1 MDSTKPFIEEITL
14 ENILNHL
21 MDDFKNTSTKL
32 TLTSLGNEVFGTYK
46 NMQRTRR
53 QERSIRLED
62 CHLLLDKIKELSIKD
77 SNSRSLIEILTTW
90 FPALSI
96 CQTEEE
102 IRAIVIANLM
112 GTASSKPSVPT
123 MTYVGSKA
131 FFHSCLNYSSPIQS
145 IQMMFQT
152 GWNWVIDKTN
162 SCLLI
167 DLAKKGIE
175 IQIVANCSSPM
186 MKSIARAMD
195 NSNDRLRYLGF
206 NNTLAKWHTYE
217 ETYPNIHLH
226 VSSKYPI
233 FRRSYIVHFQDH
245 TSRSIFYD
253 YAYGPSGE
261 QHSIYTCFTH
271 SDPTFQ
277 RIETEFRFLW
287 EHSDDYEIWKK
298 AQAKPVDFLPPG
310 EYLLIYP
317 SYEKEHFDRNAKP
330 NWKYGALAIESD
342 NKARLRSNAFPSF
355 QEAKELLQ
363 KSEFHLPYALWD
375 SKDYSYSGDVK
386 LARNNIYISLD
397 DNEQQEVLHL
407 SLSRPL
413 RNKDRFLGIITGLNP
428 SGDPIALKCACI
440 GTSIVPKINISF
452 LNELLY
458 KQKAKKQNAF
468 LSLETPDINRFY
480 SDCLFEEAIDM

>member
-14 ENILNHL
+14 ENIINYL
-21 MDDFKNTSTKL
+21 MHDFKNASTKL

-53 QERSIRLED
+53 QERAIRPED
-62 CHLLLDKIKELSIKD
+62 CRLLLNKIKKLSIED
-77 SNSRSLIEILTTW
+77 SSSRSLIETLTAW
-90 FPALSI
+90 FPALST

-102 IRAIVIANLM
+102 IRAIVTANLM
-112 GTASSKPSVPT
+112 GTASSKPSTST
-123 MTYVGSKA
+123 MTYIGSND

-145 IQMMFQT
+145 IQMTFQT
-152 GWNWVIDKTN
+152 GWNWIIDKTKAHF
-162 SCLLI
+162 LV

-175 IQIVANCSSPM
+175 IQIIANSSSSM
-186 MKSIARAMD
+186 MKPIARAMD
-195 NSNDRLRYLGF
+195 NSKDRLRYLGF

-233 FRRSYIVHFQDH
+233 FRRTYIVHFQDH
-245 TSRSIFYD
+245 TSRSIYQN
-253 YAYGPSGE
+253 YTYGLPAE
-261 QHSIYTCFTH
+261 QSSTYTCLTNSDPTF

-277 RIETEFRFLW
+277 RIETEFLFLW
-287 EHSDDYEIWKK
+287 EHSDDYEVWKK
-298 AQAKPVDFLPPG
+298 AQPKPVDFLPPG

-317 SYEKEHFDRNAKP
+317 SYENGLFDSDAKP
-330 NWKYGALAIESD
+330 SLKYGALAIERD

-355 QEAKELLQ
+355 QEAKETLQ
-363 KSEFHLPYALWD
+363 NAELHLPYALWD
-375 SKDYSYSGDVK
+375 SKEYVYIGDVK
-386 LARNNIYISLD
+386 LTRNNIFISLD

-413 RNKDRFLGIITGLNP
+413 RNKDRFLGIITGLNL

-440 GTSIVPKINISF
+440 GTSIIPKINIAL

-458 KQKAKKQNAF
+458 KQNDKKQNAF
-468 LSLETPDINRFY
+468 LSLENPDINLFY
-480 SDCLFEEAIDM
+480 SDYLFK